1 MNNVSQF
8 IIEYRCMPYDN
19 ICSIIGEKRHFRRQI
34 IIKLGLKGCTQL
46 QIASELGLSLSTVK
60 REFYTI
66 RKTCRIKEDMFEA
79 SNN

>member
-1 MNNVSQF
+1 MNNVSQL

-60 REFYTI
+60 REVYTI
-66 RKTCRIKEDMFEA
+66 RKTCRIKEDYKWVRDF
-79 SNN
+79 

>member
-1 MNNVSQF
+1 
-8 IIEYRCMPYDN
+8 MPYDN

-60 REFYTI
+60 REVYTI
-66 RKTCRIKEDMFEA
+66 RKTCRIKEDYK
-79 SNN
+79 

>member
-1 MNNVSQF
+1 
-8 IIEYRCMPYDN
+8 MPYDN

-46 QIASELGLSLSTVK
+46 QMASNLGISLSTVK
-60 REFYTI
+60 REVYTI
-66 RKTCRIKEDMFEA
+66 RKTCRIKEDMFEE